1 MEGFLELLTSNELNG
16 RQLPLQIYI
25 NVTKATIMV
34 PKQQVVVAMVA
45 IGFGLTLGPSQEY
58 YYP

>member
-1 MEGFLELLTSNELNG
+1 
-16 RQLPLQIYI
+16 
-25 NVTKATIMV
+25 MV
-34 PKQQVVVAMVA
+34 PKRQAIVAMVA